1 MTVTSCR
8 KCGKPFPTHTP
19 NCPDRV
25 LPAVS
30 LETIVGDE
38 GVGSSRQPSREK
50 EAEAKILK
58 WKKRLTYVVVIAV
71 GAGFIVYL
79 LEGWGSSPPG
89 TGDKIEALTMCQQ
102 FVKDRLRSPKSAD
115 FPWAS
120 DGRVTALGS
129 GQYRIRSYVDAQNA
143 FGAEVRTNFTC
154 TVQVSGGD
162 RWRLVNLDMK
172 PR

>member
-1 MTVTSCR
+1 MTLAACR

-25 LPAVS
+25 LPPAS
-30 LETIVGDE
+30 LQTIAGEE
-38 GVGSSRQPSREK
+38 GVGFSRQPSREK
-50 EAEAKILK
+50 EAEAKIMK

-71 GAGFIVYL
+71 GAGFITYL
-79 LEGWGSSPPG
+79 SEGWGNSPPG

-102 FVKDRLRSPKSAD
+102 FVKGRLRSPASAD
-115 FPWAS
+115 FPWAHA
-120 DGRVTALGS
+120 GRVTALGG

-143 FGAEVRTNFTC
+143 FGAEVRTDFVC
-154 TVQVSGGD
+154 TVQRSSG
-162 RWRLVNLDMK
+162 RWQLVNLDMN